1 MLNWSE
7 HLGQKYEHTDVE
19 YLHLGGSYP
28 SSEIDKQSRRLFKSV
43 KTQYHGVKGDFV
55 YEGIPILR
63 NLGLGMIGNNPNA
76 TPNKANLSFLDAH
89 SEANQNINNLKF
101 VYKSEENGTK
111 TKEWL
116 TIEDMLKKTYP
127 EGIRKFNEINEAR

>member
-1 MLNWSE
+1 
-7 HLGQKYEHTDVE
+7 
-19 YLHLGGSYP
+19 
-28 SSEIDKQSRRLFKSV
+28 
-43 KTQYHGVKGDFV
+43 
-55 YEGIPILR
+55 
-63 NLGLGMIGNNPNA
+63 
-76 TPNKANLSFLDAH
+76 NKANLSFLDAH